1 MNDCG
6 RTALRTPLNGIS
18 VHVWRFIKA
27 DEMNRVGHFP
37 EARSR
42 LQTSVTSCPV
52 LIGYRND
59 SARFPWTSFLG
70 LLEAQVTR
78 GDPKSGP
85 HSIDFAVAVP
95 TRRIGKQTHASIS
108 QRDSK
113 SRAPRAR
120 ILPILEQL
128 RVSAAHLTIR
138 PFTTHPW
145 THNFLLWAYCLKR
158 TSMRFCTARGR
169 LAAVKS
175 LAIPAAS
182 AK

>member
-27 DEMNRVGHFP
+27 DEMNRVERFP

-42 LQTSVTSCPV
+42 LQTSVTSCPA

-95 TRRIGKQTHASIS
+95 TRRNRKTNSRQYLAARLEVSGSASENS
-108 QRDSK
+108 PD
-113 SRAPRAR
+113 PRAT
-120 ILPILEQL
+120 P
-128 RVSAAHLTIR
+128 S
-138 PFTTHPW
+138 
-145 THNFLLWAYCLKR
+145 
-158 TSMRFCTARGR
+158 
-169 LAAVKS
+169 
-175 LAIPAAS
+175 
-182 AK
+182 